1 MLRMRTLGAAIALVA
16 TGAMALS
23 SVAAAQAGP
32 RFGPWEFDNRWVG
45 TDEADEYTAPDQ
57 SRDLIIGLGGDDIL
71 RAGDRS
77 DLVRGNDGDD
87 RIAGGAGSDKIVGGL
102 GDDRLHGGLH
112 ADKIVGGPGADGIN
126 GGLGNDLIKAGKG
139 NDRVVANDGM
149 RDHII
154 CGAGFDA
161 VKADR
166 RDRVARDCERV
177 VRVRPDRPE
186 DATDD

>member
-32 RFGPWEFDNRWVG
+32 QFGPWEFDNRWVG

-57 SRDLIIGLGGDDIL
+57 SRDLIIGLGGDDVL
-71 RAGDRS
+71 RAGD
-77 DLVRGNDGDD
+77 
-87 RIAGGAGSDKIVGGL
+87 GSDKIVGGL

-149 RDHII
+149 RDHIS